1 MAKKITA
8 QSTSKSEK
16 LFLDTFDS
24 LCYSRNA
31 WEVWTDFITATA
43 CSLAN
48 AVDQE
53 GKIHDEREKEY
64 VKCIER
70 LGGVD
75 SAAKLFACVVEA
87 LEENPE
93 QDFLGGLFMKLN
105 LGNHWKGQF
114 FTPYCVCRTMAA
126 ITADG
131 VESTIADKGWASVN
145 DPACGAGA
153 TLIAMANVLK
163 EHNVDYQNHALF
175 VAQDIDR
182 VAGLMCYIQLSLLG
196 CAGYIV
202 IADTL
207 CNPVTG
213 KAVLF
218 PQEKEGQEFWYTP
231 MFASDV
237 WVYRRKFNLMD
248 LFLANIGS
256 ANNN

>member
-16 LFLDTFDS
+16 LFLNAFGS

-64 VKCIER
+64 AKCIER

-75 SAAKLFACVVEA
+75 VVAKLFAYVVEA

-105 LGNHWKGQF
+105 LANHWKGQF

-126 ITADG
+126 ITVDG
-131 VESTIADKGWASVN
+131 VESTIADKGWTSVN
-145 DPACGAGA
+145 DPACGAGGDV
-153 TLIAMANVLK
+153 N
-163 EHNVDYQNHALF
+163 
-175 VAQDIDR
+175 
-182 VAGLMCYIQLSLLG
+182 CYG
-196 CAGYIV
+196 
-202 IADTL
+202 
-207 CNPVTG
+207 
-213 KAVLF
+213 
-218 PQEKEGQEFWYTP
+218 
-231 MFASDV
+231 
-237 WVYRRKFNLMD
+237 
-248 LFLANIGS
+248 
-256 ANNN
+256 